1 MKKFSFL
8 TPKHL
13 LLVLL
18 LILSGIQYLRSQGFS
33 SETQSRLQ
41 QVLQNFQNDPAFVGG
56 ISAAIKVDGLAS
68 WKGAAGYAA
77 RNTDAQNNLLPGGTV
92 FTTNT
97 LSRIYSVTKTFTA
110 ALTLELA
117 REGRFNL
124 NDRVSAYLP
133 LNQFNSGLNNSVT
146 LRQLL
151 VHESGYS
158 DYTGEMQ
165 FLLAVAFQPT
175 RIWTPFEVIYFV
187 HQQDPPGSVRQY
199 SSTNYIILGAI
210 IEGVTGKSI
219 QQHYRERFFTP
230 LHLGTM
236 YLGVREPQ
244 PAGTVVAQECFRST
258 HSRALPDAIAQI
270 ISLSIG
276 DRGNGIQH
284 GIQAGLARCSS
295 GK

>member
-1 MKKFSFL
+1 MTGTGEYTLLSHFKISVMKKFTFL
-8 TPKHL
+8 TKKHLCLSL
-13 LLVLL
+13 LLV
-18 LILSGIQYLRSQGFS
+18 LSGIQYLRSQGFS
-33 SETQSRLQ
+33 SETQARLQ
-41 QVLQNFQNDPAFVGG
+41 QVLQDFQNDPASVGG

-77 RNTDAQNNLLPGGTV
+77 RNIDAQNNLVPGGTV

-117 REGRFNL
+117 REGKFNL
-124 NDRVSAYLP
+124 NDPVSAYLP
-133 LNQFNSGLNNSVT
+133 WNLINPGLNSSVT

-158 DYTGEMQ
+158 DYTGETQ

-175 RIWTPFEVIYFV
+175 HIWTPFEVIYFV
-187 HQQDPPGSVRQY
+187 HQQDQPGVVRHY
-199 SSTNYIILGAI
+199 SSTNYIMLGAI
-210 IEGVTGKSI
+210 IEGITGKSI

-230 LHLGTM
+230 LHLGTR

-244 PAGTVVAQECFRST
+244 PAGTTLASPHDNISAFNPVFMLTGQPTF
-258 HSRALPDAIAQI
+258 PDA
-270 ISLSIG
+270 
-276 DRGNGIQH
+276 
-284 GIQAGLARCSS
+284 
-295 GK
+295 